1 MIYSFF
7 LLFVVHLFFFS
18 PARVQQQSA
27 APSPTATPAATEPKK
42 TNQRPAPGEQKNAE
56 LFDKA
61 TVKEMAAQCVKLE
74 TEAGLIEIEL
84 LPEAAPESVS
94 NFLNLAATGA
104 FDTTT
109 FSRVVKDFVVQG
121 GNLSTR
127 ERLTP
132 ELAERARR
140 TVPDEPNYV
149 KHARGIVS
157 MARPDTP
164 NGATTSFFI
173 LVSDAPHLDGTF
185 AAFGRVTSGMETVDA
200 INRAPVE
207 NEKPK
212 QPVRLLRAIVTPCA
226 SAVKPSN

>member
-27 APSPTATPAATEPKK
+27 APSPTATSAATEPKK

-56 LFDKA
+56 PFDKA

-74 TEAGLIEIEL
+74 TETGLIEIEL
-84 LPEAAPESVS
+84 LPEAAPESVR

-140 TVPDEPNYV
+140 TVPD
-149 KHARGIVS
+149 
-157 MARPDTP
+157 
-164 NGATTSFFI
+164 
-173 LVSDAPHLDGTF
+173 
-185 AAFGRVTSGMETVDA
+185 
-200 INRAPVE
+200 
-207 NEKPK
+207 
-212 QPVRLLRAIVTPCA
+212 
-226 SAVKPSN
+226 